1 MALYISDPDWQK
13 LNIKAA
19 EVDRLV
25 FYGIAVSSFLEISVS
40 HYTASLREIF
50 AGEPEVVEW
59 LNSVWEP
66 EERAHGD
73 AMRAYI
79 ERVWPQYQWD
89 KAYAGFIGQYA
100 ALCTTDQMRPTPARE
115 MLARCVTECEAAVL
129 YRTLSNLARDPL
141 AKHLFLQM
149 YEDEISHYKFF
160 FRWFRI
166 LRERESLST
175 LTVFSDTV
183 TRQQKAKQEDIGTAL
198 SHVNAGFARNMHS
211 LDMMEAIVTSRAMPF
226 APLEEH
232 SLSIMAKVAIEDH
245 FPFETARAMMLK
257 PLRACSGAGKPLANA
272 VDMFYRLGQRALV

>member
-19 EVDRLV
+19 EVDRLI
-25 FYGIAVSSFLEISVS
+25 FYGTAVASFLEISVS

-79 ERVWPQYQWD
+79 KRVWPQYQWD

-100 ALCTTDQMRPTPARE
+100 PLCTADHLRPTPARE
-115 MLARCVTECEAAVL
+115 ILARCITECEAAVL

-166 LRERESLST
+166 LREREGLST

-183 TRQQKAKQEDIGTAL
+183 TRRQKAKQEDIGTAL
-198 SHVNAGFARNMHS
+198 SHVNVGFADTMAS
-211 LDMMEAIVTSRAMPF
+211 VPAMPF
-226 APLEEH
+226 MTLETQ

>member
-19 EVDRLV
+19 EVDRLI
-25 FYGIAVSSFLEISVS
+25 FYGTAVASFLEISVS

-73 AMRAYI
+73 ALRAYI
-79 ERVWPQYQWD
+79 KRVWPQYQWD

-100 ALCTTDQMRPTPARE
+100 PLCTADHLRPTPARE
-115 MLARCVTECEAAVL
+115 ILARCITECEAAVL

-166 LRERESLST
+166 LREREGLST

-183 TRQQKAKQEDIGTAL
+183 TRRQKAKQEDIGTAL
-198 SHVNAGFARNMHS
+198 SHVNVGFADTMAS
-211 LDMMEAIVTSRAMPF
+211 VPAMPF
-226 APLEEH
+226 MTLETQ

>member
-19 EVDRLV
+19 EVDRLI
-25 FYGIAVSSFLEISVS
+25 FYGTAVSSFLEISVG

-66 EERAHGD
+66 EERAHGQ

-89 KAYAGFIGQYA
+89 SAYQGFIAQYGP
-100 ALCTTDQMRPTPARE
+100 LCTTEQLRPTPARE

-166 LRERESLST
+166 LRERENLST
-175 LTVFSDTV
+175 LTVFTDTV

-198 SHVNAGFARNMHS
+198 SHVNAGFGGGN
-211 LDMMEAIVTSRAMPF
+211 AMPF

-272 VDMFYRLGQRALV
+272 VDMFYKLGQRALV

>member
-1 MALYISDPDWQK
+1 MALYISDPDWQR

-19 EVDRLV
+19 EVDRLI
-25 FYGIAVSSFLEISVS
+25 FYGTAVSSFLEISVS

-100 ALCTTDQMRPTPARE
+100 PFCTADHLRPTPARE

-166 LRERESLST
+166 LREREGLST

-198 SHVNAGFARNMHS
+198 SHVNVGFADTMAS
-211 LDMMEAIVTSRAMPF
+211 VPAMPF
-226 APLEEH
+226 MTLEAQ

>member
-1 MALYISDPDWQK
+1 MALYISDPDWQR

-19 EVDRLV
+19 EVDRLI
-25 FYGIAVSSFLEISVS
+25 FYGTAVSSFLEISVS

-100 ALCTTDQMRPTPARE
+100 PLCTADHLRPTPARE

-166 LRERESLST
+166 LREREGLST

-198 SHVNAGFARNMHS
+198 SHVNVGFADTMAS
-211 LDMMEAIVTSRAMPF
+211 VPAMPF
-226 APLEEH
+226 MTLEAQ